1 MIIEIKY
8 SSFTAKLEQEL
19 KYTLGDKYDYMYYNE
34 EEHKFEQLAV
44 PYEDF
49 WSDNEDYTP
58 LIEMMNDIID
68 LPDVIKQVHI
78 TKPSDMHQIL
88 SLNMEDIFLLNGLLK
103 STGKSLLKYDVD
115 KFVECSYDVINDILS
130 IKFE

>member
-19 KYTLGDKYDYMYYNE
+19 KDALGDKYDYMYYNE

-49 WSDNEDYTP
+49 WSDDEDYTP

-68 LPDVIKQVHI
+68 LPDVIKQAHI

-88 SLNMEDIFLLNGLLK
+88 
-103 STGKSLLKYDVD
+103 
-115 KFVECSYDVINDILS
+115 
-130 IKFE
+130 

>member
-1 MIIEIKY
+1 
-8 SSFTAKLEQEL
+8 
-19 KYTLGDKYDYMYYNE
+19 MYYNE

-49 WSDNEDYTP
+49 WSDDEDYTP

-68 LPDVIKQVHI
+68 LPDVIKQAHI

-88 SLNMEDIFLLNGLLK
+88 SLNMEDIFLLDGLLK
-103 STGKSLLKYDVD
+103 YAGKSLLKHDVD
-115 KFVECSYDVINDILS
+115 KFVECSYDVINDTLS

>member
-1 MIIEIKY
+1 
-8 SSFTAKLEQEL
+8 
-19 KYTLGDKYDYMYYNE
+19 MYYNE

-68 LPDVIKQVHI
+68 LPDVIKQIHI

-88 SLNMEDIFLLNGLLK
+88 SLNMEDIFLLDGLLK
-103 STGKSLLKYDVD
+103 SAGKSLLKYDVD
-115 KFVECSYDVINDILS
+115 KFVECSYDVINDTLS

>member
-49 WSDNEDYTP
+49 WSDDEDYTP

-68 LPDVIKQVHI
+68 LPDVIKQAHI

-88 SLNMEDIFLLNGLLK
+88 SLNMEDIFLLDGLLK
-103 STGKSLLKYDVD
+103 SAGKSLLKYDVD
-115 KFVECSYDVINDILS
+115 KFVERSYDVINDTLS